1 MWFIFVRRKVLN
13 SWLFQVLINKLYTA
27 WIQQLHHSACPCYS
41 KHGHFLLQKF
51 RRIPSPMS
59 LTLIK
64 EINFWWPC
72 LSVIFQI
79 LSCFYLTMGCQ
90 LSENRQKWNNHMS
103 QQKYE
108 ALKITISSVITLH
121 VVVFASTK
129 SYSYTFIQIFLL
141 GL

>member
-1 MWFIFVRRKVLN
+1 
-13 SWLFQVLINKLYTA
+13 
-27 WIQQLHHSACPCYS
+27 
-41 KHGHFLLQKF
+41 
-51 RRIPSPMS
+51 
-59 LTLIK
+59 
-64 EINFWWPC
+64 
-72 LSVIFQI
+72 
-79 LSCFYLTMGCQ
+79 
-90 LSENRQKWNNHMS
+90 MS